1 MILWL
6 IQEAVQKAAA
16 EAGNNSGIDCKYLL
30 VGACTPLAIVIG
42 ALWRALEKS
51 NASHMETLKD
61 MFKSAKKPD

>member
-1 MILWL
+1 MLMLW

-16 EAGNNSGIDCKYLL
+16 EAGNSSGIDCKWLL

-51 NASHMETLKD
+51 NTGRLDDLKD
-61 MFKSAKKPD
+61 TYKSAKKSD